1 MKNKKTTILVCLLV
15 FIALVIIA
23 IGFILMKEQPKEPE
37 VTPTPTPPE
46 GYSFIDT
53 MDRTATLNKMNL
65 TLTVNL
71 GEDNAAQGIY
81 HFTLNRDSELDKIEA
96 SVKNSKEEITWNAS
110 YNYQN
115 HLYYY
120 NNEEPGVEISGD
132 KYFDHIFDLI
142 KEGQTLE
149 GDKVLI
155 NKDKMKDILSVSNIP
170 YMLDKDNKMEITV
183 DEDITMEFDIDKD
196 NNLLRGMKCY
206 FTINGGIPVS
216 FNYSFEIPNN

>member
-1 MKNKKTTILVCLLV
+1 MFTSIHCTCYYSNWFYLNERTTKRARSNANANPSRRIQ
-15 FIALVIIA
+15 FYRYD
-23 IGFILMKEQPKEPE
+23 GP
-37 VTPTPTPPE
+37 
-46 GYSFIDT
+46 YS
-53 MDRTATLNKMNL
+53 N
-65 TLTVNL
+65 V
-71 GEDNAAQGIY
+71 Y